1 MECGDLSPLCAKPK
15 HLFTRSCRV
24 GDTMHVKADVINML
38 TGHNKLTEKR
48 R

>member
-1 MECGDLSPLCAKPK
+1 MECGDLSPLFAEPQ

-24 GDTMHVKADVINML
+24 ENTMHVRTDVIDML
-38 TGHNKLTEKR
+38 TGNNELTEKR